1 MLSYSP
7 FCGILNMRAKT
18 QGNPTMNI
26 NNNIKSKPMMI
37 LISVESRL
45 ERNKAIWI
53 KLDMITRVQLS
64 TIGYQWMSKLM
75 FITINNP
82 IQIEETLKMLSLNS
96 R

>member
-7 FCGILNMRAKT
+7 FCDILNMRAKT
-18 QGNPTMNI
+18 QDNLTMNI

-53 KLDMITRVQLS
+53 KLDMITIVQLS